1 MDFNL
6 QPLLRVENPDEQK
19 LQLERLFSTQI
30 EPLVKQTIR
39 VKFRSVVATKHDEED
54 VFSETLLKLWKQLQK
69 WMQSPEQME
78 VNDFSAYVAA
88 ITLNCCKEYFRSK
101 FPRRWHLRNQIRYLL
116 NHSRD
121 FAIWQSK
128 SGEWITGFSD
138 WKDRDPVKPEEPA
151 KSIQQLE
158 IARAKLSE
166 IVRHVF
172 RLSSGPLTLDD
183 LLAIVIAHPGVR
195 EQFQDL
201 QMQAD
206 KEVDSLADPRSHFET
221 RKKSY
226 LGRLWS
232 EICELPSKQ
241 RVALL
246 LNLRD
251 QEGRDAIA
259 AFPATGIASISQIAV
274 VLEMAKEELAEIWTD
289 LPLDDARIA
298 DRLQLTRQQ
307 VINLRKS
314 ARERLTNRMKKVTS

>member
-6 QPLLRVENPDEQK
+6 QPLLRAENPEEQK
-19 LQLERLFSTQI
+19 LLMERLFSTQI

-39 VKFRSVVATKHDEED
+39 VKFRSVLATKHDEED
-54 VFSETLLKLWKQLQK
+54 VFSETLLKLWKQLLK
-69 WMQSPEQME
+69 WVQSPEQME
-78 VNDFSAYVAA
+78 VSDFSAYVAA
-88 ITLNCCKEYFRSK
+88 TTVNCCKEYFRSK
-101 FPRRWHLRNQIRYLL
+101 VPRRWHLRNRLRYLL
-116 NHSRD
+116 SHSRD

-128 SGEWITGFSD
+128 TGESVAGFSD
-138 WKDRDPVKPEEPA
+138 WKDRDPVKPEDPA
-151 KSIQQLE
+151 KSMQQFE
-158 IARAKLSE
+158 IARAKLFE
-166 IVRHVF
+166 IVRQVF
-172 RLSSGPLTLDD
+172 RRSSGPLTLDD
-183 LLAIVIAHPGVR
+183 LLAIVIAHPGIR

-206 KEVDSLADPRSHFET
+206 KEVDSLADPRSHLHT
-221 RKKSY
+221 RKKLY
-226 LGRLWS
+226 LERLWS
-232 EICELPSKQ
+232 EICGLPAKQ

-251 QEGRDAIA
+251 REGRDAIA

-274 VLEMAKEELAEIWTD
+274 ALEMAKEELAQLWND

-298 DRLQLTRQQ
+298 HRLQLTRQQ